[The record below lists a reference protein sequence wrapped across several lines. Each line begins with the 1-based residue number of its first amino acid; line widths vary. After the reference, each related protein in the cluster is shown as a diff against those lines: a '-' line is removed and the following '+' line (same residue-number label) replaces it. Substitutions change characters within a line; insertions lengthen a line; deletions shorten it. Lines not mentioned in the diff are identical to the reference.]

1 MSSPLPTDRRKDRR
15 PVVLTEVGLR
25 DGLQLEAAV
34 IPTAA
39 KVALALAFDA
49 AGYRR
54 IEVGS
59 FVSPT
64 AVPSMADTGVV
75 MAELRGRVE
84 AELQVLAA
92 NLRGVERAADAG
104 ADTVNVVVATT
115 ETMNQRNA
123 RCTVDDAVEI
133 VDKAARRGGELRV
146 AAILATAFA
155 CPYEGPVD
163 PVVSLTL
170 VDRLIDAGAARVTLA
185 DTIGAAH
192 PAAVTALVAA
202 VRERHPGLDL
212 GFHAHDT
219 RGMGLAN
226 ALAAIDAGVDGL
238 DSSLGGL
245 GGCPFAGKGAAGN
258 VASEEVIG
266 LMDDLGM
273 PSGVDLDRVAACS
286 SQLEDLLGRS
296 LPSRRLALFRA
307 TGSAR

>member
-1 MSSPLPTDRRKDRR
+1 M
-15 PVVLTEVGLR
+15 VVLTEVGLR

-39 KVALALAFDA
+39 KVDLALALAA

-64 AVPSMADTGVV
+64 AVPSMADTGEVL
-75 MAELRGRVE
+75 AALRGRVT

-92 NLRGVERAADAG
+92 NLRGVERAAQAQ

-123 RCTVDDAVEI
+123 RCTVDEAVEI
-133 VDKAARRGGELRV
+133 VAKASAGGGEMRV
-146 AAILATAFA
+146 AAIVATAFA

-163 PVVSLTL
+163 PAVSLAL
-170 VDRLIDAGAARVTLA
+170 VGRLVDAGAARITLA
-185 DTIGAAH
+185 DTIGAAN
-192 PAAVTALVAA
+192 PATVGALTAA
-202 VRERHPGLDL
+202 VRERHPDLDL

-219 RGMGLAN
+219 RGMGVAN
-226 ALAAIDAGVDGL
+226 VLAAVQAGVDGI

-266 LMDDLGM
+266 LLDDLGTG
-273 PSGVDLDRVAACS
+273 PGIDLDAVAACS
-286 SQLEDLLGRS
+286 AYLEDLLKHA

>member
-1 MSSPLPTDRRKDRR
+1 MTTSLPANGR

-25 DGLQLEAAV
+25 DGLQLESVV
-34 IPTAA
+34 IPTAE
-39 KVALALAFDA
+39 KVALAVALDR
-49 AGYRR
+49 AGHRR
-54 IEVGS
+54 LEVGS
-59 FVSPT
+59 FVSPK
-64 AVPSMADTGVV
+64 AVPSMADT
-75 MAELRGRVE
+75 AEVLDALRGRVQ

-92 NLRGVERAADAG
+92 NLRGVERAAEAR

-123 RCTVDDAVEI
+123 RCSVDEAVQI
-133 VDKAARRGGELRV
+133 VEKAAQNGTGPRV
-146 AAILATAFA
+146 SAIVATAFA

-163 PVVSLTL
+163 PAVSLRV
-170 VDRLIDAGAARVTLA
+170 VDRVLEAGAQRVTLA

-192 PAAVTALVAA
+192 PAAVRALVAA
-202 VRERHPGLDL
+202 VRARHPDVDL

-226 ALAAIDAGVDGL
+226 ALAAVEAGVDGL

-266 LMDDLGM
+266 LLDDLGA
-273 PSGVDLDRVAACS
+273 PTGVALDAVAACS
-286 SQLEDLLGRS
+286 AHMEHLLGHP

>member
-1 MSSPLPTDRRKDRR
+1 MAPTPRTSRR

-34 IPTAA
+34 LPTAD
-39 KVALALAFDA
+39 KVELAIALDE

-54 IEVGS
+54 LEVGS

-64 AVPSMADTGVV
+64 AVPSMADTGEV
-75 MAELRGRVE
+75 MAALRGRVS

-92 NLRGVERAADAG
+92 NLRGVERAAEAG

-115 ETMNQRNA
+115 DTMNQRNA
-123 RCTVDDAVEI
+123 RATVDGAVEI
-133 VDKAARRGGELRV
+133 VDKAVRSGDEIRV
-146 AAILATAFA
+146 AAIVATAFA

-163 PVVSLTL
+163 PGVSLAL
-170 VDRLIDAGAARVTLA
+170 VDRLVDVGAQRITLA

-192 PAAVTALVAA
+192 PGAVAGLVTA
-202 VRERHPGLDL
+202 VRDRHPDLDL

-266 LMDDLGM
+266 LMEDLGLS
-273 PSGVDLDRVAACS
+273 PGVDLDRVAACS
-286 SQLEDLLGRS
+286 AHLEDVLAHP

>member
-1 MSSPLPTDRRKDRR
+1 MSAPPRKDRR

-34 IPTAA
+34 IPTPD
-39 KVALALAFDA
+39 KVALAVAFDQ

-64 AVPSMADTGVV
+64 ALPSMADTGEV
-75 MAELRGRVE
+75 MAALRGRVS

-115 ETMNQRNA
+115 ESMNQRNA
-123 RCTVDDAVEI
+123 RCTVEDAVGI

-155 CPYEGPVD
+155 CPYEGPVA
-163 PVVSLTL
+163 PAVSLAL
-170 VDRLIDAGAARVTLA
+170 VDRLLEAGAQRITLA
-185 DTIGAAH
+185 DTVGAAH
-192 PAAVTALVAA
+192 PAAVSALVAG
-202 VRERHPGLDL
+202 VRDRHPDLDL

-245 GGCPFAGKGAAGN
+245 GGCPFVGKGAAGN

-266 LMDDLGM
+266 LMDDLDLA
-273 PSGVDLDRVAACS
+273 PGVDLDRIAACS
-286 SQLEDLLGRS
+286 AYLEDLLGHS
-296 LPSRRLALFRA
+296 LPSRRLALFKA

>member
-1 MSSPLPTDRRKDRR
+1 VKDATHTRFR

-34 IPTAA
+34 IPTAE
-39 KVALALAFDA
+39 KVSLAIAFDQ

-59 FVSPT
+59 FVSPR
-64 AVPSMADTGVV
+64 AVPSMADTGAV
-75 MAELRGRVE
+75 MAALRGRVS

-92 NLRGVERAADAG
+92 NLRGVDLAADSG

-115 ETMNQRNA
+115 DTMNQRNA
-123 RCTVDDAVEI
+123 RCTVDEAVEI
-133 VDKAARRGGELRV
+133 VDKAARRGGDLRV
-146 AAILATAFA
+146 SAIVATAFA

-163 PVVSLTL
+163 PALALDV
-170 VDRLIDAGAARVTLA
+170 VDRVVQAGAARVTLA
-185 DTIGAAH
+185 DTIGAAN
-192 PAAVTALVAA
+192 PAAVAALVAST
-202 VRERHPGLDL
+202 RDRHPDLDL

-226 ALAAIDAGVDGL
+226 VLAAIDAGVDGL

-266 LMDDLGM
+266 LLDDLGR
-273 PSGVDLDRVAACS
+273 PSGVELDRIAACS
-286 SQLEDLLGRS
+286 AHLEDLLDHS

>member
-1 MSSPLPTDRRKDRR
+1 MARTPRPARR

-34 IPTAA
+34 IPTAE
-39 KVALALAFDA
+39 KVALALALDR
-49 AGYRR
+49 AGHRR

-64 AVPSMADTGVV
+64 AVPSMADTGEV
-75 MAELRGRVE
+75 MAALRGQVQ

-92 NLRGVERAADAG
+92 NLRGVERAAEAG

-115 ETMNQRNA
+115 DSMNQRNA
-123 RCTVDDAVEI
+123 RCSVDEAVGI
-133 VDKAARRGGELRV
+133 VDKASGRGGELRV
-146 AAILATAFA
+146 AAIVATAFG

-163 PVVSLTL
+163 PAVSVAL
-170 VDRLIDAGAARVTLA
+170 VDRLVDAGAARITLA

-192 PAAVTALVAA
+192 PDAVSTLVAA
-202 VRERHPGLDL
+202 VRDRHPDLDL

-258 VASEEVIG
+258 VATEEVIG
-266 LMDDLGM
+266 LMDDLGIS
-273 PSGVDLDRVAACS
+273 PGVDLNGVAACS
-286 SQLEDLLGRS
+286 AHLEDLLAHP

>member
-1 MSSPLPTDRRKDRR
+1 VARTPRPERR

-34 IPTAA
+34 IPTAE
-39 KVALALAFDA
+39 KVALALALDR
-49 AGYRR
+49 AGHRR

-64 AVPSMADTGVV
+64 AVPSMADTGEV
-75 MAELRGRVE
+75 MAALRGQVQ

-92 NLRGVERAADAG
+92 NLRGVERAAEAG

-115 ETMNQRNA
+115 DSMNQRNA
-123 RCTVDDAVEI
+123 RCSVDEAVGI
-133 VDKAARRGGELRV
+133 VDKAAGHGGELRV
-146 AAILATAFA
+146 AAIVATAFG

-163 PVVSLTL
+163 PAVSAAL
-170 VDRLIDAGAARVTLA
+170 VDRLVDAGAARITLA

-192 PAAVTALVAA
+192 PDAVSTLVAA
-202 VRERHPGLDL
+202 VRNRHPDLDL

-226 ALAAIDAGVDGL
+226 ALAGIDAGVDGL

-258 VASEEVIG
+258 VATEEVIG
-266 LMDDLGM
+266 LMDDLGIS
-273 PSGVDLDRVAACS
+273 PGVDLDGVAACS
-286 SQLEDLLGRS
+286 AHLEDLLAHP

>member
-1 MSSPLPTDRRKDRR
+1 MAPSARTSRR

-34 IPTAA
+34 IPTAD
-39 KVALALAFDA
+39 KVELAIALDE

-54 IEVGS
+54 LEVGS

-64 AVPSMADTGVV
+64 AVPSMADTGEV
-75 MAELRGRVE
+75 MAALRGRVS

-92 NLRGVERAADAG
+92 NLRGVERAAEAG

-115 ETMNQRNA
+115 DTMNQRNA
-123 RCTVDDAVEI
+123 RATVDGAVEI
-133 VDKAARRGGELRV
+133 VDTAVRSGGEIRV
-146 AAILATAFA
+146 AAIVATAFA

-163 PVVSLTL
+163 PKVSLTL
-170 VDRLIDAGAARVTLA
+170 VDRLVDVGARRITLA

-192 PAAVTALVAA
+192 PDAVTGLVAA
-202 VRERHPGLDL
+202 VRDRHPDLDL

-266 LMDDLGM
+266 LMEDLGLS
-273 PSGVDLDRVAACS
+273 PGVDLDRVAACS
-286 SQLEDLLGRS
+286 ARLEDALAHP

>member
-1 MSSPLPTDRRKDRR
+1 V
-15 PVVLTEVGLR
+15 VVLTEVGLR

-34 IPTAA
+34 IPTAT
-39 KVALALAFDA
+39 KVALAVALDA

-64 AVPSMADTGVV
+64 AVPSMADTGEV
-75 MAELRGRVE
+75 MAALRGRVS

-92 NLRGVERAADAG
+92 NGRGVEQAAQAN
-104 ADTVNVVVATT
+104 ADIVNIVVATT

-133 VDKAARRGGELRV
+133 VDKAARRGGDMGV
-146 AAILATAFA
+146 AAIVATAFA

-163 PVVSLTL
+163 PAVALRL
-170 VDRLIDAGAARVTLA
+170 VDRLIDAGAQRITLA
-185 DTIGAAH
+185 DTIGAAN
-192 PAAVTALVAA
+192 PAAVDALVVA
-202 VRERHPGLDL
+202 VRARHPGADL
-212 GFHAHDT
+212 AFHAHDT

-226 ALAAIDAGVDGL
+226 VVAALDAGIDGIE
-238 DSSLGGL
+238 SSLGGL

-266 LMDDLGM
+266 LLDALGT
-273 PSGVDLDRVAACS
+273 PSDIDLDAVAACS
-286 SQLEDLLGRS
+286 AQLEDLLGHA

>member
-1 MSSPLPTDRRKDRR
+1 VTASASTGRRR
-15 PVVLTEVGLR
+15 VVLTEVGLR
-25 DGLQLEAAV
+25 DGLQLETEV
-34 IPTAA
+34 IPTAEKVDLA
-39 KVALALAFDA
+39 VALAG
-49 AGYRR
+49 AGHRR

-64 AVPSMADTGVV
+64 AVPSMADTADVV
-75 MAELRGRVE
+75 AALRGRVD

-92 NLRGVERAADAG
+92 NLRGVERAAEAG

-115 ETMNQRNA
+115 DTMNQRNA
-123 RCTVDDAVEI
+123 RRTVDEAVEI
-133 VDKAARRGGELRV
+133 VDKAARDSGALRV
-146 AAILATAFA
+146 AAIVATAFA
-155 CPYEGPVD
+155 CPYEGPVQ
-163 PVVSLTL
+163 PAVSLAL
-170 VDRLIDAGAARVTLA
+170 VDRLIEAGAQRVTLA

-192 PAAVTALVAA
+192 PDAVSALVAA
-202 VRERHPGLDL
+202 VRDRHPDLDL

-226 ALAAIDAGVDGL
+226 VLAAIDAGVDGL

-266 LMDDLGM
+266 LMDDLGLS
-273 PSGVDLDRVAACS
+273 PGVDLDGVAACS
-286 SQLEDLLGRS
+286 ARLEDLLGHS